1 MAENQRLLKEEEVQ
15 SRQDVA
21 GGGAQVRVQSC
32 ELIWFTLPSHSPLL
46 REVRAGPGQELKWSP
61 WGTLLAG
68 SFCGWLSYHLPYT
81 SQAQCPEVSPP
92 QWAGPS
98 HIKHQSITD
107 IATDQSDQFFSRSLL
122 CPSDCILCDIDNK
135 YQPGHSLS

>member
-46 REVRAGPGQELKWSP
+46 REVRAGSGQELKWSP

-81 SQAQCPEVSPP
+81 SRAQCPGVSPP

-98 HIKHQSITD
+98 HIKYQSITD

-122 CPSDCILCDIDNK
+122 CPGDCILCDIDNK